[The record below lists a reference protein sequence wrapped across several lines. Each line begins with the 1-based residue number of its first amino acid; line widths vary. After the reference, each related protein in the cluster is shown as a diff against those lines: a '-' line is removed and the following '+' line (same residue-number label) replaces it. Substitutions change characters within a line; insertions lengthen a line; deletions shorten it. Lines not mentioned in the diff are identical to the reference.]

1 MGSMTLLALAS
12 WVCLETGLLCEPP
25 DAAIIQRA
33 YEQESAAGSTLH
45 DRGLRVLG
53 ARCARGQTSDYL
65 CEVTFTFGLDP
76 DARLYFDVIGIAR
89 IDGGWQLASGL
100 CKR

>member
-1 MGSMTLLALAS
+1 M
-12 WVCLETGLLCEPP
+12 
-25 DAAIIQRA
+25 IQQA
-33 YEQESAAGSTLH
+33 YERESAAGSPLH

-53 ARCARGQTSDYL
+53 AKCGHGSASDYL
-65 CEVTFTFGLDP
+65 CEVTFTSTADP
-76 DARLYFDVIGIAR
+76 DARLYFDVIRIAR